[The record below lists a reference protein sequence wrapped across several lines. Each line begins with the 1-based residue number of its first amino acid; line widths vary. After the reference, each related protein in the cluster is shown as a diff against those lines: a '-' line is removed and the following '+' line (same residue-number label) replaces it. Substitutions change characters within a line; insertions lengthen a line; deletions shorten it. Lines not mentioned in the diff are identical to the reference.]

1 MGPSILEDI
10 RVLLPIE
17 KLRHNNRIEPLGERN
32 PLPRPLIRIIICHLK
47 QVGLI
52 AGSRACWLNSLNITL
67 PSRMAVA
74 QSGKNSVRNSSDLCS
89 IVFYLLPYGVI
100 NHDDDIRIFTKI

>member
-1 MGPSILEDI
+1 MGPSILDDI

-32 PLPRPLIRIIICHLK
+32 PLPKPLIRIIICHLK

-67 PSRMAVA
+67 PVA